1 MNYKNYED
9 KWLLKTYSKPGCHL
23 ITTEIEGAIIS
34 SQTLR
39 DLKQKDAVLHADV
52 AQKGSED
59 QAFNSVY

>member
-1 MNYKNYED
+1 MAA
-9 KWLLKTYSKPGCHL
+9 KPGCHL
-23 ITTEIEGAIIS
+23 ITTETEGAIIS

-59 QAFNSVY
+59 QVFNSVY